1 MKIKF
6 RLNEDIIK
14 IIISAIL
21 FVISLFFKEYKTIY
35 LILLVCSYLIV
46 SFEIFVDAFK
56 KILKGNLF
64 DENTLMIIATIS
76 AFIIGEYPEAVM
88 VMLLFELGEYLS
100 DLATTNSKES
110 ITKLMDLRS
119 DYVNL
124 KNGDLVEKTDIK
136 EAKVGDIFV
145 VKPGEKVP
153 LDGIVIEGKTFV
165 DTASLTGESVP
176 RGINVGDSVL
186 SGFVNNSGLITVKAT
201 SEFRTSTASKI
212 INMLENS
219 DEKKANTEK
228 FITKFSR
235 IYTPVVVL
243 LAVLFVLIPT
253 LMGYDFNDYLYKAL
267 VFLVTACPCALVIS
281 VPLGFFCGV
290 GRASKEGILVKGSD
304 GLDSLDKLET
314 IVFDKTGTI
323 TEGKFEVRDIV
334 SDEVST
340 DKLLELAAY
349 GEYYSNHPIA
359 KSIVKAYKEKIDEKE
374 IKDYKEISGYGVLVN
389 VFDRKLI
396 IGNDKLFT
404 KEKIDIPKIDAFGTI
419 VYVACDSKYL
429 GYLVVGDKIK
439 DSALNLVSNLK
450 KVGVNRVV
458 MLSGD
463 KYDMV
468 KKVADEV
475 KIKKYYAELL
485 PTDKV
490 QKLKDIKKE
499 SFTAFVGDGIND
511 APVIKEADLGIS
523 MGGIG
528 SDAAIEA
535 SDIVLMHDNL
545 NKISDAIK
553 IAKMTQ
559 GIVKFNIVFALGFK
573 FLMLILATFGFA
585 SIWMAVFADV
595 GVTLLAVLNALR
607 IMKKKI
613 QI

>member
-235 IYTPVVVL
+235 IYTPVVVF
-243 LAVLFVLIPT
+243 LAVLLVLIPT

-359 KSIVKAYKEKIDEKE
+359 KSIVKVYKEKIDEKE